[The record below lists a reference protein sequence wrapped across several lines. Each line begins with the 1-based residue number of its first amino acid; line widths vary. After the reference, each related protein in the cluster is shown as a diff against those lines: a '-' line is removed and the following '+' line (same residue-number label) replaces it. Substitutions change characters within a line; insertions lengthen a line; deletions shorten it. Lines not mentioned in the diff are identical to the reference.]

1 MSLVLPEHRFIEEWR
16 SMIYKKFRVNATI
29 RLILLTATIFV
40 FFYTWVNFE
49 FFITPVLIAVL
60 ALMQVYAL
68 YKYVDKTNRDLASFL
83 ESIRFSEFT
92 RTFQV
97 EGMGSSFDELSRAFN
112 DVIKDFQTV
121 RSEKEEH
128 FQYLQSI
135 VQNID
140 VSVIAYQRDGTVEM
154 INKSAKRLFQ
164 ITGLKNI
171 KQFYTIS
178 SELVGRL
185 LTLNPGEN
193 ILVKVQQEDD
203 ILQLAIYGTEIKVQ
217 AKHIVLATIKNIQSV
232 LEEQETEAWQK
243 LISVLTH
250 EIMNSIT
257 PIASLSS
264 TIDSMIK
271 SINQTREEDPN
282 ATFDEETVGEIQQG
296 LQTIHKR
303 STGLMHFV
311 NTYRNLT
318 RIPKPNF
325 RIIKVS
331 ELFSSIAPLLDEEF
345 RRANIHFTFDVDP
358 ENISFSGD
366 DELLE
371 QVIINLLKNA
381 VHALDGCA
389 QPTITM
395 KGFLNK
401 RGRVTIQ
408 VSDNGEGI
416 LPEVLDKIFIPFF
429 TTKPKGSGIGLS
441 LSRQIMRLH
450 GGSITAFSLP
460 GQGSTFTLTF

>member
-1 MSLVLPEHRFIEEWR
+1 M
-16 SMIYKKFRVNATI
+16 
-29 RLILLTATIFV
+29 
-40 FFYTWVNFE
+40 
-49 FFITPVLIAVL
+49 LIAAAGVIQIYS
-60 ALMQVYAL
+60 MF
-68 YKYVDKTNRDLASFL
+68 KYIDKTNRDLASFL

-92 RTFQV
+92 RSFQI
-97 EGMGSSFDELSRAFN
+97 EGMGSSYDELSKAFN

-140 VSVIAYQRDGTVEM
+140 VSIVAFQKDGTVEM
-154 INKSAKRLFQ
+154 INKAAKKLFQ
-164 ITGLKNI
+164 ISGLKNV
-171 KQFYTIS
+171 KQLYAIS
-178 SELVGRL
+178 PEIVDKL
-185 LTLNPGEN
+185 LNLNPGEN
-193 ILVKVQQEDD
+193 QLVKVQQEDD
-203 ILQLAIYGTEIKVQ
+203 ILQLAVNGTEIKVHN
-217 AKHIVLATIKNIQSV
+217 KHIILATIKNIQSV

-243 LISVLTH
+243 LIRVLTH

-264 TIDSMIK
+264 TIDMMIK
-271 SINQTREEDPN
+271 SLNEAQVEDPN
-282 ATFDEETVGEIQQG
+282 ATLDEETVDEIQQG

-311 NTYRNLT
+311 DTYRNLT

-325 RIIKVS
+325 KIVAVTT
-331 ELFSSIAPLLDEEF
+331 LFNNITPLMDEEI
-345 RRANIHFTFDVDP
+345 RNSNINFSVSVEPDNIDLSCDV
-358 ENISFSGD
+358 
-366 DELLE
+366 ELIE

-381 VHALDGCA
+381 IHALENRPS
-389 QPTITM
+389 PTISLN
-395 KGFLNK
+395 GFLNK

-408 VSDNGEGI
+408 VTDNGEGI

-450 GGSITAFSLP
+450 NGSINAFSKP
-460 GQGSTFTLTF
+460 DHGTTFTLTF

>member
-1 MSLVLPEHRFIEEWR
+1 
-16 SMIYKKFRVNATI
+16 MIYKNFRINAII
-29 RLILLTATIFV
+29 RIILITMTIFLL
-40 FFYTWVNFE
+40 FYTWKE
-49 FFITPVLIAVL
+49 FFITPVLIGSLIVIQL
-60 ALMQVYAL
+60 YAL
-68 YKYVDKTNRDLASFL
+68 FKYIDKTNRDLSSFL

-92 RTFQV
+92 RSFQV
-97 EGMGSSFDELSRAFN
+97 EGMGSSFDELNKAFN

-121 RSEKEEH
+121 RTEKEEH
-128 FQYLQSI
+128 FHYLQSI

-140 VSVIAYQRDGTVEM
+140 VSIIAFQKDGTVEM
-154 INKSAKRLFQ
+154 INKAAKKLFQ
-164 ITGLKNI
+164 LSGLKNV
-171 KQFYTIS
+171 KQLYQIS
-178 SELVGRL
+178 NELVEKL
-185 LTLNPGEN
+185 LSISPGESAL
-193 ILVKVQQEDD
+193 IKVQQEDD
-203 ILQLAIYGTEIKVQ
+203 LLQLAINSTEFKIHNKT
-217 AKHIVLATIKNIQSV
+217 IVLVTIKNIQSV

-264 TIDSMIK
+264 TIDMMIK
-271 SINQTREEDPN
+271 SFQEEQIDDPN
-282 ATFDEETVGEIQQG
+282 AIIDSETASEIQQG

-303 STGLMHFV
+303 STGLLHFV

-325 RIIKVS
+325 KITSVKNLFDNII
-331 ELFSSIAPLLDEEF
+331 PLMNDEITQ
-345 RRANIHFTFDVDP
+345 AG
-358 ENISFSGD
+358 ISFHSEID
-366 DELLE
+366 PPDIEFSVDIELLE
-371 QVIINLLKNA
+371 QVVINILKNA
-381 VHALDGCA
+381 IHALEGMEKP
-389 QPTITM
+389 QITM

-408 VSDNGEGI
+408 VVDNGVGI

-450 GGSITAFSLP
+450 GGSITAYSVP
-460 GQGSTFTLTF
+460 SYGTTFTLTF

>member
-1 MSLVLPEHRFIEEWR
+1 
-16 SMIYKKFRVNATI
+16 MIYKRFRVNVTI
-29 RLILLTATIFV
+29 RLLLLTTTIFT
-40 FFYTWVNFE
+40 FFYTWLNFE

-60 ALMQVYAL
+60 GLLQVYAL

-92 RTFQV
+92 RSFQV

-140 VSVIAYQRDGTVEM
+140 ISIIAYQKDGDVEM
-154 INKSAKRLFQ
+154 INKAAKRLFQ
-164 ITGLKNI
+164 LAGLKNI
-171 KQFYTIS
+171 KQLGTIS
-178 SELVGRL
+178 NELVDKL
-185 LTLNPGEN
+185 LNLSPGEN

-203 ILQLAIYGTEIKVQ
+203 ILQLAINGTEIKVQ
-217 AKHIVLATIKNIQSV
+217 NKHIVLATIKNIQSV

-257 PIASLSS
+257 PISSLSS
-264 TIDSMIK
+264 TIDLMIK
-271 SINQTREEDPN
+271 SVSSTGDEKEI
-282 ATFDEETVGEIQQG
+282 ATFDEETLGEIKQG

-325 RIIKVS
+325 KIINLANLIKDVS
-331 ELFSSIAPLLDEEF
+331 PLLEEELKV
-345 RRANIHFTFDVDP
+345 ANIQFSAEVEPVSIT
-358 ENISFSGD
+358 FSGD

-381 VHALDGCA
+381 IHALEGR
-389 QPTITM
+389 PEPKISI

-408 VSDNGEGI
+408 VTDNGEGI

-450 GGSITAFSLP
+450 GGSITAFSQP
-460 GQGSTFTLTF
+460 NQGTTFTLTF

>member
-1 MSLVLPEHRFIEEWR
+1 
-16 SMIYKKFRVNATI
+16 MIYRNFRINIII
-29 RLILLTATIFV
+29 RIILLCATIFV
-40 FFYTWVNFE
+40 FVYTWMNYKL
-49 FFITPVLIAVL
+49 FITPTLVGLFIVIQL
-60 ALMQVYAL
+60 YAL
-68 YKYVDKTNRDLASFL
+68 YKYLDKTNRDLASFL

-112 DVIKDFQTV
+112 DVIKDFQAV
-121 RSEKEEH
+121 RTEKEEH

-140 VSVIAYQRDGTVEM
+140 VSIIAYQKDGTVEM
-154 INKSAKRLFQ
+154 INKSAKKLFQ
-164 ITGLKNI
+164 VSGLKNV
-171 KQFYTIS
+171 KQLYQIS
-178 SELVGRL
+178 GELVEKL
-185 LTLNPGEN
+185 LGISPGESA
-193 ILVKVQQEDD
+193 LVKVQQEDD
-203 ILQLAIYGTEIKVQ
+203 LLQLAINSTELKIHNKS
-217 AKHIVLATIKNIQSV
+217 IVLATIKNIQSV

-264 TIDSMIK
+264 TIDSMVK
-271 SINQTREEDPN
+271 SIQDQQQVDPN
-282 ATFDEETVGEIQQG
+282 SSIDPETAQEIQLG

-303 STGLMHFV
+303 STGLLHFV

-325 RIIKVS
+325 RITTVKNLFDNLTPLLNEDISQAKIS
-331 ELFSSIAPLLDEEF
+331 FFSS
-345 RRANIHFTFDVDP
+345 VDP
-358 ENISFSGD
+358 PDIEFSVD
-366 DELLE
+366 VELLE
-371 QVIINLLKNA
+371 QVIINLIRNA
-381 VHALDGCA
+381 IHALENRPNP
-389 QPTITM
+389 QITM
-395 KGFLNK
+395 KAFLNK

-408 VSDNGEGI
+408 VTDNGTGI

-450 GGSITAFSLP
+450 GGSITAYSIP
-460 GQGSTFTLTF
+460 NHGTTFTLTF

>member
-1 MSLVLPEHRFIEEWR
+1 
-16 SMIYKKFRVNATI
+16 MIYRNFRINATI
-29 RLILLTATIFV
+29 RLALITFTIFA
-40 FFYTWVNFE
+40 FFYTWINYE
-49 FFITPVLIAVL
+49 FFITPVLLGFFCLI
-60 ALMQVYAL
+60 QVYAL
-68 YKYVDKTNRDLASFL
+68 FKYIDKSNRDLASFL

-92 RTFQV
+92 RSFQV
-97 EGMGSSFDELSRAFN
+97 EGMGSSFDELSKAFN

-140 VSVIAYQRDGTVEM
+140 ISIIAYQKDGTVEM
-154 INKSAKRLFQ
+154 INKSAKKLFQ
-164 ITGLKNI
+164 ISGLKNI
-171 KQFYTIS
+171 NQLAAVS
-178 SELVGRL
+178 PELVSKL
-185 LTLNPGEN
+185 LSLNPGEN

-203 ILQLAIYGTEIKVQ
+203 ILQLAINGTELKIHN
-217 AKHIVLATIKNIQSV
+217 KHIVLATIKNIQSV

-243 LISVLTH
+243 LIRVLTH

-264 TIDSMIK
+264 TIDMMIK
-271 SINQTREEDPN
+271 SLNQAKELDPN
-282 ATFDEETVGEIQQG
+282 ATLDEESVGEIQQG

-311 NTYRNLT
+311 DTYRNLT

-325 RIIKVS
+325 KIITVKG
-331 ELFSSIAPLLDEEF
+331 LFDNIVPLMDEEI
-345 RRANIHFTFDVDP
+345 RQARINLVVDVDP
-358 ENISFSGD
+358 PAMDFSGD
-366 DELLE
+366 SELLE
-371 QVIINLLKNA
+371 QVLINLLKNA
-381 VHALDGCA
+381 IHALEGHENP
-389 QPTITM
+389 QITM

-408 VSDNGEGI
+408 VSDNGVGI
-416 LPEVLDKIFIPFF
+416 LPDVLDKIFIPFF

-450 GGSITAFSLP
+450 NGSITAYSKA
-460 GQGSTFTLTF
+460 GKGATFTLTF

>member
-1 MSLVLPEHRFIEEWR
+1 
-16 SMIYKKFRVNATI
+16 MIYKNFRVNTTL
-29 RLILLTATIFV
+29 RLILLTATIFA
-40 FFYTWVNFE
+40 FFYTWFNYE

-60 ALMQVYAL
+60 VFLQVYAL

-92 RTFQV
+92 RSFQV
-97 EGMGSSFDELSRAFN
+97 QGMGSSFDELSRAFN

-140 VSVIAYQRDGTVEM
+140 VSIISYQRDGTVEM
-154 INKSAKRLFQ
+154 INKAAKRLFQ
-164 ITGLKNI
+164 LTGLKNI
-171 KQFYTIS
+171 KQLYVVS
-178 SELVGRL
+178 PELVDKL
-185 LTLNPGEN
+185 LSLNPGEN
-193 ILVKVQQEDD
+193 VLVKVQQEDD
-203 ILQLAIYGTEIKVQ
+203 ILQLAIYATEIRVHN
-217 AKHIVLATIKNIQSV
+217 KHIVLATIKNIQSV
-232 LEEQETEAWQK
+232 LEDQETEAWQK

-264 TIDSMIK
+264 TIDMMIK
-271 SINQTREEDPN
+271 SLNREREEDPN
-282 ATFDEETVGEIQQG
+282 ATFDEESVGEIQQG

-325 RIIKVS
+325 KIIS
-331 ELFSSIAPLLDEEF
+331 ASALFRNISPLLEEEF
-345 RRANIHFTFDVDP
+345 KQANISFTTSVEP
-358 ENISFSGD
+358 ENITFSGD
-366 DELLE
+366 EELLE

-381 VHALDGCA
+381 IHALEGR
-389 QPTITM
+389 PEPKIIM
-395 KGFLNK
+395 RGFLNK
-401 RGRVTIQ
+401 RGRVTFQ
-408 VSDNGEGI
+408 VTDNGEGI

-450 GGSITAFSLP
+450 GGSITAFSQP
-460 GQGSTFTLTF
+460 EQGTTFTLTF